1 MALQDSN
8 HIRFNSQPTRFQ
20 LETVSEFTITEA
32 EKRGQNLATKVDFQN
47 VQHILDHLGESV
59 EEFEQRRQSMIGE
72 LQTVAVEVAVAVA
85 SKLVFHELKDA
96 ESIALPLVKQLVE
109 NLDQRFQCKV
119 WLNPDDLVII
129 ENSQQM
135 NREISTA
142 ASDGAT
148 DSTGKTQS
156 QTDNILFLGDPKL
169 ARGDCKIDNGSESL
183 ISSIQSKLSEIRHQL
198 IESLQDAEIE
208 RRRSE
213 NANRGI
219 RRFPNRRA
227 VG

>member
-1 MALQDSN
+1 MTFQDSN
-8 HIRFNSQPTRFQ
+8 HIRFDSQPTRFQ
-20 LETVSEFTITEA
+20 LETVNEFTITES
-32 EKRGQNLATKVDFQN
+32 EKSGQILATKVDFQA

-72 LQTVAVEVAVAVA
+72 LQTVAVEIAVAVA
-85 SKLVFHELKDA
+85 SKLVFQELKDA

-135 NREISTA
+135 DLDSSNA
-142 ASDGAT
+142 AT
-148 DSTGKTQS
+148 DGSTDSIGKTQWK
-156 QTDNILFLGDPKL
+156 TDNIQFLGDPKL

>member
-1 MALQDSN
+1 MVLQNSN
-8 HIRFNSQPTRFQ
+8 HVRFNSQPTRFH
-20 LETVSEFTITEA
+20 LEAVSQFTVTET
-32 EKRGQNLATKVDFQN
+32 ELKEQDLATKLDFQS
-47 VQHILDHLGESV
+47 VQHVLDHLGESV

-72 LQTVAVEVAVAVA
+72 LQTVAVEIAVAVA

-119 WLNPDDLVII
+119 WLNPDDLTII
-129 ENSQQM
+129 EDSQQID
-135 NREISTA
+135 RESGA
-142 ASDGAT
+142 ASIDGST
-148 DSTGKTQS
+148 DSVGNGHSK
-156 QTDNILFLGDPKL
+156 TDNIIFIGDPKL
-169 ARGDCKIDNGSESL
+169 ARGDCKIDNGSDSL

-198 IESLQDAEIE
+198 IESLQDAEVE

>member
-1 MALQDSN
+1 MAFQDSN

-96 ESIALPLVKQLVE
+96 ESIALPLVKPLVE

-142 ASDGAT
+142 ASDGGNRQYRKDAV
-148 DSTGKTQS
+148 
-156 QTDNILFLGDPKL
+156 
-169 ARGDCKIDNGSESL
+169 ANG
-183 ISSIQSKLSEIRHQL
+183 
-198 IESLQDAEIE
+198 
-208 RRRSE
+208 
-213 NANRGI
+213 
-219 RRFPNRRA
+219 
-227 VG
+227 